1 MIHDDIIPPK
11 DEASWPRTY
20 QLLVR
25 PLKPEWFESDDLD
38 SLTRIIRQTFQEPIE
53 VIGYLQGW
61 SDAGYCILSMEVE
74 E

>member
-1 MIHDDIIPPK
+1 MT
-11 DEASWPRTY
+11 WPRTY

-25 PLKPEWFESDDLD
+25 PLKPEWFEGEDLD

-53 VIGYLQGW
+53 ALGYVQGW
-61 SDAGYCILSMEVE
+61 IDAGYVIMSLEVE